1 MLEDEVKPELEEL
14 DNVEVEAILEDVV
27 DLEGLLTN
35 TARKWGFGIW
45 GETAGKVGKQI
56 LANTIEDTYAN
67 VDDVLG

>member
-1 MLEDEVKPELEEL
+1 MLEDEVKPELEGL

-45 GETAGKVGKQI
+45 EETAGKVGKQI
-56 LANTIEDTYAN
+56 LANTIGNTYAN
-67 VDDVLG
+67 VDEVLG

>member
-1 MLEDEVKPELEEL
+1 M
-14 DNVEVEAILEDVV
+14 EAILEDVV

-35 TARKWGFGIW
+35 TARKWRFGIW